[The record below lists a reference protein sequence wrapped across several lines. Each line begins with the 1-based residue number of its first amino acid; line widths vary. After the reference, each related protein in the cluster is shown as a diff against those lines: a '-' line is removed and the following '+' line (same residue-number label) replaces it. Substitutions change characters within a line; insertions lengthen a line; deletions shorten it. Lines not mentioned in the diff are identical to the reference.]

1 MSETNYGMEKW
12 RGKVALV
19 TGASS
24 GIGRAAA
31 LALAG
36 HGMRVAVTARRLD
49 RLDELERELVDIGA
63 EVLTLAAD
71 FTDATAVL
79 DVFERVRSNWG
90 GVDVLINNAGLGH
103 RSAIADGD
111 TAEWRAEL
119 DVNVFAA
126 SLCMREAVRDME
138 SRGGGQIINLSSIA
152 GQRVP
157 LGKDLTMYSATKHAL
172 QAVSTGLWGELA
184 AKGSAIKIGMISPG
198 SVETEWHAMAFKS
211 EAQARALYDSGKPLS
226 ASDIVEAMRY
236 MLSAPAHVQINEVT
250 LRPITQK
257 N

>member
-1 MSETNYGMEKW
+1 MSEETYGMEKW

-31 LALAG
+31 TALVN
-36 HGMRVAVTARRLD
+36 HGMRVAIAARREE
-49 RLDELERELVDIGA
+49 RLDELKRELAASGA
-63 EVLTLAAD
+63 DVLTLVAD
-71 FTDATAVL
+71 FMHEEQVL
-79 DVFERVRSNWG
+79 GVFDRVREVFG

-103 RSAIADGD
+103 RATIADGD
-111 TAEWRAEL
+111 LREWRAEL
-119 DVNVFAA
+119 EVNVFAA
-126 SLCMREAVRDME
+126 SVCMREAVRDME

-157 LGKDLTMYSATKHAL
+157 LGNNLTMYSASKHAL
-172 QAVSTGLWGELA
+172 HAVSTGLWGELA
-184 AKGSAIKIGMISPG
+184 AKGSPIKIGLISPG
-198 SVETEWHAMAFKS
+198 PVETQWHEMAFKS
-211 EAQARALYDSGKPLS
+211 EAQARALYQGGKPLS
-226 ASDIVEAMRY
+226 ADDVVEAMRY

-250 LRPITQK
+250 LRPVSQK